1 MRDSFLV
8 GRFLAG
14 RETVFRLRVRGR
26 GHAVFSAE
34 TLRDRFED
42 RSDRFES
49 RGGRY
54 GVRLQAGYVVA
65 LVLLIVAFNVPV
77 QQDSE
82 FEINLAEQEVV
93 ELEEIVQT
101 KQIAKPPPP
110 PRPPVPVE
118 VPDDELL
125 DDDDLVLDA
134 SLDLAEVLDV
144 PPPPPPVDEDV
155 EEEEDL
161 DEIFVAVE
169 QMPEIIGGVEY
180 LQSLVDYPE
189 LARKAQMEGM
199 VVVRVIVNL
208 DGTPS
213 EPEVI
218 RSAGAALDKAAV
230 QAVMKLEFKPGRQRN
245 RPVRTLMAI
254 PVRFQLS

>member
-8 GRFLAG
+8 GRFLSG
-14 RETVFRLRVRGR
+14 RESVFRLRARGR
-26 GHAVFSAE
+26 GHAVFSVE
-34 TLRDRFED
+34 TLRDRFDD
-42 RSDRFES
+42 RSEHFET

-54 GVRLQAGYVVA
+54 GVRLQAGYVITV
-65 LVLLIVAFNVPV
+65 LVLIGAFNAPV

-82 FEINLAEQEVV
+82 FEIALAEQELV

-118 VPDDELL
+118 VPDEEVL

-134 SLDLAEVLDV
+134 SLDLAETLDL
-144 PPPPPPVDEDV
+144 PPPPPPAA
-155 EEEEDL
+155 EEEEEENL

-169 QMPEIIGGVEY
+169 QMPEIVGGVAR
-180 LQSLVDYPE
+180 LQSLVEYPE
-189 LARKAQMEGM
+189 IARKAQMEGM
-199 VVVRVIVNL
+199 VVVRVVVNL
-208 DGTPS
+208 DGSPS
-213 EPEVI
+213 DPEVI
-218 RSAGAALDKAAV
+218 RSGGAALDKAAV
-230 QAVMKLEFKPGRQRN
+230 KAVMKLEFKPGRQRN

-254 PVRFQLS
+254 PVRFELS